1 MDGREACMLKLVD
14 FKGVFEGSLQRLE
27 ALKPGFNIFEGIY
40 PSLDVCKQNN
50 DDNNNIQNIINIT
63 NKLGYSEFDRFLNSF
78 RNRNEALSFFDGT
91 PPLPPSASSLRP
103 ASSPLSPSF
112 PLPTSQSLTQNP
124 STNVKEQTCLQYY
137 NYCLVNANWT
147 LINQQPCITSNNN
160 TNNTF
165 IDGNNRGIL
174 NKDNQTALISSLNF
188 CPKPLPHS
196 STVFREKNT
205 KKNNHI
211 TVTATYFSSDIK
223 TKNLKTNDSNN
234 VNTRFNDK
242 TTFKNTELHPNNKT
256 TTRMA
261 FRPVN
266 NVTYKEIRGD
276 SNNSSL
282 ACLILIPIIVV
293 IIALVL
299 LWRKKKKASLIKQKR
314 MMVQRTESST
324 TATTIM
330 TSYPQTPTSTTDLIS
345 FHVDKKKKENSK
357 NNKVKTM
364 RQDSDYSNYTS
375 SGDSINIPKQL
386 DVKELEE
393 SHELAQSTPTI
404 SDKNINAPFS
414 SVESPKSHLNSTNP
428 LHKETKAS
436 GGVSIV
442 VESLTNEWDKRFNSI
457 IDWMNRSEMG
467 LSQSET

>member
-1 MDGREACMLKLVD
+1 
-14 FKGVFEGSLQRLE
+14 
-27 ALKPGFNIFEGIY
+27 
-40 PSLDVCKQNN
+40 
-50 DDNNNIQNIINIT
+50 
-63 NKLGYSEFDRFLNSF
+63 
-78 RNRNEALSFFDGT
+78 
-91 PPLPPSASSLRP
+91 
-103 ASSPLSPSF
+103 
-112 PLPTSQSLTQNP
+112 
-124 STNVKEQTCLQYY
+124 
-137 NYCLVNANWT
+137 
-147 LINQQPCITSNNN
+147 
-160 TNNTF
+160 
-165 IDGNNRGIL
+165 
-174 NKDNQTALISSLNF
+174 
-188 CPKPLPHS
+188 
-196 STVFREKNT
+196 
-205 KKNNHI
+205 
-211 TVTATYFSSDIK
+211 
-223 TKNLKTNDSNN
+223 
-234 VNTRFNDK
+234 
-242 TTFKNTELHPNNKT
+242 
-256 TTRMA
+256 
-261 FRPVN
+261 
-266 NVTYKEIRGD
+266 
-276 SNNSSL
+276 
-282 ACLILIPIIVV
+282 
-293 IIALVL
+293 
-299 LWRKKKKASLIKQKR
+299 